1 MLSVAN
7 VFFLLK
13 HALLKAQKYTR
24 ATKYLNISEC
34 FVKLNKVHK
43 LLLEQKKKNQVW
55 INHVFR
61 ESILS

>member
-43 LLLEQKKKNQVW
+43 LLLEQKKKQVW

>member
-43 LLLEQKKKNQVW
+43 LLLEQKKKKKQV
-55 INHVFR
+55 
-61 ESILS
+61 

>member
-13 HALLKAQKYTR
+13 HALLKAQKYTK

-34 FVKLNKVHK
+34 FAKLNKVHK
-43 LLLEQKKKNQVW
+43 LVLEQKKTQVW

>member
-13 HALLKAQKYTR
+13 HALLKAQKYTK

-43 LLLEQKKKNQVW
+43 LLLKQKKTGLN
-55 INHVFR
+55 
-61 ESILS
+61 

>member
-13 HALLKAQKYTR
+13 HALLKAQKYTK

-34 FVKLNKVHK
+34 FAKFNKVHK
-43 LLLEQKKKNQVW
+43 LVLEQKKKTGLN
-55 INHVFR
+55 
-61 ESILS
+61 

>member
-7 VFFLLK
+7 VLVLLK
-13 HALLKAQKYTR
+13 HALLKALKYTR

-43 LLLEQKKKNQVW
+43 LLLGQKKQNKKKTPGLN
-55 INHVFR
+55 
-61 ESILS
+61 

>member
-43 LLLEQKKKNQVW
+43 LLLEQKKKKTGLN
-55 INHVFR
+55 
-61 ESILS
+61 

>member
-13 HALLKAQKYTR
+13 HALLKAQKHTR

-43 LLLEQKKKNQVW
+43 LLLEQKKKQVW

>member
-43 LLLEQKKKNQVW
+43 LLLEQKKKKVW

>member
-13 HALLKAQKYTR
+13 HALLKTQKYTR

-43 LLLEQKKKNQVW
+43 LLLEQKKNEVW

-61 ESILS
+61 ESILR

>member
-13 HALLKAQKYTR
+13 HALLKTQKYTR

-43 LLLEQKKKNQVW
+43 LLLEQKKTRSELIMFSEKA
-55 INHVFR
+55 F
-61 ESILS
+61 